1 VKWGRWWLALVYTV
15 ATLVAQ
21 GVHVHDQ
28 GADEAVTE
36 SRGDC
41 DETRPHVAGHEAAA
55 HGQAPAPCPSCQLRS
70 QHSFWQDASI
80 PLPGPGLSTPIELR
94 RASVLP
100 GTPLRT
106 RCRAPPRV

>member
-1 VKWGRWWLALVYTV
+1 VNRGRWWLALAYTV

-28 GADEAVTE
+28 RADQAVLE

-41 DETRPHVAGHEAAA
+41 DETRPHVADHEVAS
-55 HGQAPAPCPSCQLRS
+55 HGEAPAPCPSCQLRS
-70 QHSFWQDASI
+70 QQSLWQDASL
-80 PLPGPGLSTPIELR
+80 PLPVPSLSAPIEFR
-94 RASVLP
+94 PPSTLP
-100 GTPLRT
+100 GAPLRT